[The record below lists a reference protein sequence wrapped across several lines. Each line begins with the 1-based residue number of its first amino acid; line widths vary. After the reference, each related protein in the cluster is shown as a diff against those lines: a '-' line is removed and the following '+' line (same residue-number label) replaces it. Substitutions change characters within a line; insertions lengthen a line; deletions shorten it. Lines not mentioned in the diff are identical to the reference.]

1 MKHCFFLLAFYG
13 FLAFSIC
20 AKALNVQS
28 PSDWP
33 ENTSGRNSLAEPLN
47 ESAYN
52 KGKSERSLIDQQQ
65 KETVRGKVVDING
78 ESIIGA
84 YVIEQGEPNNGTIT
98 NVDGEFSLSVKRD
111 ATLEISYI
119 GFVSQQVRPV
129 PGERI
134 VVTLIEN
141 LEILDEVIV
150 VGYGQQRIAT
160 VTGAVSQIKSDK
172 ITVAPIANVTNM
184 LAGQLPGLVTKQTS
198 GIPGADDASLN
209 IRGFGAPLIIVDGIE
224 TSLSNLDTQQIETI
238 SILKDGTG
246 SIYGARAGNGVILI
260 TTKRGKQSKPTIAV
274 NSSLTLQGSTKVI
287 KPASSAERA
296 QYQVDLWLNTGKDP
310 NLVPFT
316 PEEIQKYKDG
326 TDPRYLNTD
335 WFDASIRTFA
345 PQQNHNVTLSGG
357 TENIKYYGYFGYNT
371 QETILK
377 KNGGNYDRYNFQVNL
392 DAKVT
397 DRVSV
402 AMDVQHFKEQRYYPS
417 GADGVGT
424 NNNFWRDLIYAADPT
439 YPLTLPDPAKLSYA
453 GIPYGNPIWA
463 TNSELSGYQDGR
475 NNTTQFR
482 GEVKYDFRF
491 IPGLN
496 AKGIVI
502 YRNNDHNQKVVKDQ
516 AEFYT
521 YNAEADLYTHV
532 RNSQDPLFLSRSS
545 SNNTKLVQQYSL
557 NYNNTFLDAHTIAG
571 MFLYEYQ
578 EENNRS
584 FNTSRSGF
592 QSMVLEELFAGDPT
606 TAANNSAS
614 SSIGRI
620 SWIWRLN
627 YSYLDRY
634 MLETILR
641 SDASSRFAKGHRWG
655 YFPSVS
661 LGWNIAKEEFMT
673 QFNTFDNLKLR
684 MSYGASGY
692 DAVANFAYLAGYS
705 YDATYTIGDV
715 LISALVPSSLAN
727 IYLTWEKMSVYNA
740 GLDFSLWQRKLYGE
754 AEYFYRERTGI
765 PGTRVQSLPS
775 TFGAALPQENLNRLS
790 TSGFELR
797 LGTIGKLGEVD
808 YDISGNIA
816 YSRSKWIDYDEA
828 IYTDP
833 DEIRL
838 YKNSGRYTDRRNG
851 YVFDGLF
858 TSQEEIDT
866 WDYTFDALNNDNSSL
881 RPGDVKYKDLNG
893 DGVINWRD
901 QKEIGKGSTPH
912 WSFGVNMGFRYKN
925 FDFSAL
931 LQGAFDYT
939 TYIDLSAAPIE
950 TYYRNYWHETRNN
963 RADALASRP
972 GGSSTNW
979 FYSDYHNHNTA
990 YLRLKNMSL
999 GYEIPASV
1007 LAKMGIS
1014 RFRLY
1019 IAGTNLFTVSSI
1031 SKYGVDPEMPEGYGA
1046 GVYYPQQ
1053 YTMSVGCNLT
1063 F

>member
-1 MKHCFFLLAFYG
+1 MKHNLFLLAFSTY
-13 FLAFSIC
+13 LVFSIN
-20 AKALNVQS
+20 AKAMDVQT
-28 PSDWP
+28 PSNLP
-33 ENTSGRNSLAEPLN
+33 ENRSEGSAPSEIPN

-52 KGKSERSLIDQQQ
+52 RGRANDFATQQQ
-65 KETVRGKVVDING
+65 KKTVTGKIVDING

-84 YVIEQGEPNNGTIT
+84 YVIEFGEPGNGTIT
-98 NVDGEFSLSVKRD
+98 NVDGEFSLSVKEN

-119 GFVSQQVRPV
+119 GFETQRINPV

-134 VVTLIEN
+134 LVTLAES
-141 LEILDEVIV
+141 LEILDEIVV

-238 SILKDGTG
+238 SILKDGAG

-260 TTKRGKQSKPTIAV
+260 TTKRGKQSKPTITI

-296 QYQVDLWLNTGKDP
+296 QYQVDLWLNSGKDP
-310 NLVPFT
+310 NQVPFT
-316 PEEIQKYKDG
+316 EEEIQKYRDG
-326 TDPRYLNTD
+326 SDPKYLNTD

-357 TENIKYYGYFGYNT
+357 TETVKYYGYFGYNT

-397 DRVSV
+397 EQVSV
-402 AMDVQHFKEQRYYPS
+402 AMDIQHFKEQRYYPS
-417 GADGVGT
+417 GADGVGS
-424 NNNFWRDLIYAADPT
+424 NNNFWRDLIYAADPA
-439 YPLTLPDPAKLSYA
+439 YPLTLPDPLKQSYS
-453 GIPYGNPIWA
+453 GIPYGNPVWA
-463 TNSELSGYQDGR
+463 TDADKSGYSDR
-475 NNTTQFR
+475 NNNITQFR
-482 GEVKYDFRF
+482 GEVKYDFKY
-491 IPGLN
+491 IPGLH
-496 AKGIVI
+496 AKGIII
-502 YRNNDHNQKVVKDQ
+502 YRNNDFDQKVVKNQ

-521 YNAEADLYTHV
+521 YSEETGLYTHV
-532 RNSQDPLFLSRSS
+532 RNSQDPLFLSRSA
-545 SNNTKLVQQYSL
+545 SNNKKLVQQYSL
-557 NYNNTFLDAHTIAG
+557 NYNNTFFDAHNVSG
-571 MFLYEYQ
+571 MVLYEQQ
-578 EENNRS
+578 EENNRGFS
-584 FNTSRSGF
+584 TSRSGF

-606 TAANNSAS
+606 TAANSSNSNN
-614 SSIGRI
+614 IGRI
-620 SWIWRLN
+620 SWIGRLN
-627 YSYLDRY
+627 YNYLDRY

-641 SDASSRFAKGHRWG
+641 ADASSRFAKNHRWG

-661 LGWNIAKEEFMT
+661 LGWNITKEEFMEKSDL
-673 QFNTFDNLKLR
+673 FDNLKLR
-684 MSYGASGY
+684 ISYGESGY

-705 YDATYTIGDV
+705 YDATYTIGDE
-715 LISALVPSSLAN
+715 LISSLIPTSLPN

-740 GLDFSLWQRKLYGE
+740 GIDFSLWRRKLYGE
-754 AEYFYRERTGI
+754 VEYFYRERNGI
-765 PGTRVQSLPS
+765 PGTRVKSLPS
-775 TFGAALPQENLNRLS
+775 TFGAALPQENLNSLS

-797 LGTIGKLGEVD
+797 LGTSGTLGKVD
-808 YDISGNIA
+808 YDITGNIA

-828 IYTDP
+828 TYTDP
-833 DEIRL
+833 DEIRM
-838 YKNSGRYTDRRNG
+838 YKNSGRYTDRRYG

-858 TSQEEIDT
+858 TSQEEIDA
-866 WDYTFDALNNDNSSL
+866 WPLSFDALNNDNSSL
-881 RPGDVKYKDLNG
+881 RPGDVKYKDLND

-901 QKEIGKGSTPH
+901 QEEIGKGAEPH
-912 WSFGVNMGFRYKN
+912 WTFGLNLGFKYGN

-931 LQGAFDYT
+931 FQGAFDYT
-939 TYIDLSAAPIE
+939 TYIDLSTAPIE
-950 TYYRNYWHETRNN
+950 LNYKNNWHETRNN
-963 RADALASRP
+963 KADALLPRP
-972 GGSSTNW
+972 NGSSTNW
-979 FYSDYHNHNTA
+979 FYSDYRNHTTA
-990 YLRLKNMSL
+990 YMRLKNASL
-999 GYEIPASV
+999 GYEIPTSV
-1007 LAKMGIS
+1007 LRKAGAEKL
-1014 RFRLY
+1014 RLY
-1019 IAGTNLFTVSSI
+1019 IAGTNLLTLSSL

-1053 YTMSVGCNLT
+1053 FTMSIGCNLT

>member
-1 MKHCFFLLAFYG
+1 MKHSFLLLTLFG
-13 FLAFSIC
+13 LISFSIH
-20 AKALNVQS
+20 AKASNVQS
-28 PSDWP
+28 IPDLP
-33 ENTSGRNSLAEPLN
+33 GNTSGRNFLAER
-47 ESAYN
+47 
-52 KGKSERSLIDQQQ
+52 KSERPAVEQQQ
-65 KETVRGKVVDING
+65 KEVVRGKIVDIQG
-78 ESIIGA
+78 DAIIGA
-84 YVIEQGEPNNGTIT
+84 YVIEQGEPTNGTIT
-98 NVDGEFSLSVKRD
+98 NIDGEFSLSVKEN
-111 ATLEISYI
+111 AILEISYI
-119 GFVSQQVRPV
+119 GFESQQLRAI

-134 VVTLIEN
+134 VVTLVEN
-141 LEILDEVIV
+141 LELLDEVIV

-209 IRGFGAPLIIVDGIE
+209 IRGFGAPLVIVDGIE

-296 QYQVDLWLNTGKDP
+296 QYQVDLWHNTGNDP
-310 NLVPFT
+310 NLVPYT
-316 PEEIQKYKDG
+316 PEEIEKYKEG

-335 WFDASIRTFA
+335 WFGASIRTFA

-357 TENIKYYGYFGYNT
+357 TEAVKYYGYFGYNT

-397 DRVSV
+397 DQVSV
-402 AMDVQHFKEQRYYPS
+402 GMDVQHFKEQRYYPS

-439 YPLTLPDPAKLSYA
+439 YPLTLPDPTKHSYA

-463 TNSELSGYQDGR
+463 TNSELSGYQDIQ
-475 NNTTQFR
+475 NNITQFK
-482 GEVKYDFRF
+482 GDVKYDFRF
-491 IPGLN
+491 VPGLN
-496 AKGIVI
+496 AKGSII
-502 YRNNDHNQKVVKDQ
+502 YRNNDRDQKVVKNQ

-521 YNAEADLYTHV
+521 YNAEADLYTLV
-532 RNSQDPLFLSRSS
+532 RNSQDPLFLSMASG
-545 SNNTKLVQQYSL
+545 NNSKLVQQYSL
-557 NYNNTFLDAHTIAG
+557 NYNNIFLDAHTVSG

-578 EENNRS
+578 LENNRS
-584 FNTSRSGF
+584 FNASRSGF
-592 QSMVLEELFAGDPT
+592 QSMALEELFAGDPT

-614 SSIGRI
+614 SSIGRL

-634 MLETILR
+634 MIETILR
-641 SDASSRFAKGHRWG
+641 ADASSRFAKGHRWG

-661 LGWNIAKEEFMT
+661 LGWNIAREEFMNR
-673 QFNTFDNLKLR
+673 FDIFDNLKLR
-684 MSYGASGY
+684 TSYGASGY

-705 YDATYTIGDV
+705 YDATYTIGDA

-727 IYLTWEKMSVYNA
+727 IALTWEKMSVYNV
-740 GLDFSLWQRKLYGE
+740 GLDFSLWKHKLYGE
-754 AEYFYRERTGI
+754 VEYFYRERTGI
-765 PGTRVQSLPS
+765 PGTRIQSLPS
-775 TFGAALPQENLNRLS
+775 TFGAALPQENLNSLS
-790 TSGFELR
+790 TGGFELR
-797 LGTIGKLGEVD
+797 LGTTGMLGNVG

-828 IYTDP
+828 LYTDP

-838 YKNSGRYTDRRNG
+838 YKNSGQYTDRRIG

-866 WDYTFDALNNDNSSL
+866 WNNSFDALNNDNSSL
-881 RPGDVKYKDLNG
+881 RPGDAKYKDLND

-901 QKEIGKGSTPH
+901 QKEIGKGSVPH
-912 WSFGVNMGFRYKN
+912 WTFGLNMGFRYKN

-931 LQGAFDYT
+931 FQGAFDYT
-939 TYIDLSAAPIE
+939 TYIDLSVAPIE
-950 TYYRNYWHETRNN
+950 TYYSNYWHETENN
-963 RADALASRP
+963 RADALSSRP

-979 FYSDYHNHNTA
+979 FYSNYHNHNTT

-1007 LAKMGIS
+1007 LNKMGAEKL
-1014 RFRLY
+1014 RLY
-1019 IAGTNLFTVSSI
+1019 IAGTNLFTISSI

-1053 YTMSVGCNLT
+1053 YTISVGCNLT